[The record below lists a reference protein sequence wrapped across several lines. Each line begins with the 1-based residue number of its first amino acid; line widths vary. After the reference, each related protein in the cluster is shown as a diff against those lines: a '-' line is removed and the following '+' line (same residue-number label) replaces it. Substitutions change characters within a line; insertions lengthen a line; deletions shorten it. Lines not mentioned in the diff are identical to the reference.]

1 MAAVEKELG
10 RDLLS
15 PEELMDELEVIRA
28 QYGGRPEAGTPKAKT
43 VESIAAQKRRAHRGG
58 DGNHRFEGERYL
70 NIDDDKEARRFQL
83 RKLVDEGGQDSVGG
97 PLPSHPTL
105 SAWHSVEFGLT
116 PKEIHELE
124 MSDASPETLT
134 YNGWYYWMHR

>member
-1 MAAVEKELG
+1 MAAVEKEFG

-28 QYGGRPEAGTPKAKT
+28 QYGGRRAAGAPKPKT

-70 NIDDDKEARRFQL
+70 NIRDDKQARRLQL
-83 RKLVDEGGQDSVGG
+83 RKLAEESGQASVGRQ
-97 PLPSHPTL
+97 
-105 SAWHSVEFGLT
+105 V
-116 PKEIHELE
+116 
-124 MSDASPETLT
+124 
-134 YNGWYYWMHR
+134 